1 MKAGSMTAGVV
12 VLAMALGGGPGCSE
26 KRSELANGTPG
37 TNSTLLIEPN
47 IAVGP
52 VRAGMTVAQV
62 IAELGEPQ
70 RLPSNSLE
78 YTRLGFA
85 VMPGPEGKVQVV
97 MCGDVTGINGP
108 LVKRFTGRTKE
119 GIGLSSSREDLT
131 RAYGEPTSDEKLRG
145 GAESVR
151 YDLLGITFTLE
162 GGKVYHM
169 IVRLPGNH
177 EQVTTVTLEPAK
189 PPAQK

>member
-1 MKAGSMTAGVV
+1 MTIEG
-12 VLAMALGGGPGCSE
+12 VLAKLG
-26 KRSELANGTPG
+26 
-37 TNSTLLIEPN
+37 
-47 IAVGP
+47 
-52 VRAGMTVAQV
+52 Q
-62 IAELGEPQ
+62 PQ
-70 RLPSNSLE
+70 RRTANSLE
-78 YTRLGFA
+78 YTSLGFA
-85 VMPGPEGKVQVV
+85 VMPDVNGIVQVV

>member
-1 MKAGSMTAGVV
+1 MKAASMTAGVV
-12 VLAMALGGGPGCSE
+12 VLAMALAGGPGCSE

-47 IAVGP
+47 LAVGP

-85 VMPGPEGKVQVV
+85 VMPGPDGKVQVV

-108 LVKRFTGRTKE
+108 FAKAFTGRTKE
-119 GIGLSSSREDLT
+119 GIGMFST
-131 RAYGEPTSDEKLRG
+131 RDEIIHAYGDPTASEKMRG
-145 GAESVR
+145 GLESLQ
-151 YDLLGITFTLE
+151 YEPLGITFTLE
-162 GGKVYHM
+162 TGKVHHI
-169 IVRLPGNH
+169 IVRLRGP
-177 EQVTTVTLEPAK
+177 QQPDRTVTLVPAPEPSG
-189 PPAQK
+189 Q